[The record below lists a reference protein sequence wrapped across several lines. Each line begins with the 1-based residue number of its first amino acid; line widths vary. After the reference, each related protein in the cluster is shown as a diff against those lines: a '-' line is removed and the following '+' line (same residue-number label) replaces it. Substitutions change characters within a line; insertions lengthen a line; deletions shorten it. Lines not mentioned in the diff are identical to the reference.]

1 MELATVH
8 LLGPRRGGA
17 ERQTVPVAVEATAGL
32 PAEVARVDVL
42 LEERARPI
50 LVIAENAMHDFHDCE
65 ARVET
70 DEVSELEGPH
80 RLIRAE
86 LHRGV
91 DVLLTA
97 DPFVDR
103 VDRLVDHRE

>member
-8 LLGPRRGGA
+8 LLGPRPARA

-70 DEVSELEGPH
+70 DEVSELEGAPSVDSCRASSRCRRPPH
-80 RLIRAE
+80 GRPLR
-86 LHRGV
+86 R
-91 DVLLTA
+91 
-97 DPFVDR
+97 P
-103 VDRLVDHRE
+103 